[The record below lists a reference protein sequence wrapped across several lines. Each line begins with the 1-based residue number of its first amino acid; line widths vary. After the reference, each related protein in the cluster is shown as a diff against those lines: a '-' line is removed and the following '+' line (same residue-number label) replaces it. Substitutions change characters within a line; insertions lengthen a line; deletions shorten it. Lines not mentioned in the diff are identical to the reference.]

1 MSQCATVF
9 GASAPER
16 LARVIQQHGFG
27 DRVKIPLEIRLWGG
41 RTYRF
46 GDVDRAA
53 VKILVKD
60 RKGLSALR
68 RLDELCICEAYK
80 ESCDGDSRSPNFQGH
95 LSSGCLVEAIAAV
108 CPLRR
113 GGDPGQLRRLASS
126 LRRARNAW
134 ASSRRSNTWGAMP
147 RADKVSPSLA
157 RRNALVA

>member
-9 GASAPER
+9 GASAPDR
-16 LARVIQQHGFG
+16 LARVIQQHVFG
-27 DRVKIPLEIRLWGG
+27 DRVKIPLEIRLRGG
-41 RTYRF
+41 CTYRF
-46 GDVDRAA
+46 GDAEPA

-68 RLDELCICEAYK
+68 RLDELRICGAYK

-108 CPLRR
+108 CPLRC
-113 GGDPGQLRRLASS
+113 GGDLGQVRRLASS